1 MTALTHV
8 PATTP
13 ASDLVEH
20 LRRDNYVI
28 VDDLAPPALMDAI
41 EEEVAPHIEA
51 TPMGYNSILGSK
63 TRRTGALVAR
73 SPKCRELIQHPTIL
87 DTVSGF
93 LSHASAVQLMLTQII
108 SIEPG
113 ESAQGLHRDQGAWD
127 YFPFP
132 EDYHVQCNM
141 LWALSDYT
149 AEMGATRVVPGS
161 HLPGSRTPKEY
172 SDADCLQAEMSRG
185 SVLIY
190 SGKIVHSG
198 GANKTTDKVRRA
210 ININYSVGWVRQ
222 EENQYLSVP
231 LEIAKTLDDDLLK
244 LMGYQEGAFAM
255 GYIRDFEDPLR
266 AVRGND
272 AVPYGFDSSRV
283 RAEASPEHAAFLAGD
298 QQSS

>member
-1 MTALTHV
+1 MTALNHV
-8 PATTP
+8 PPSTP
-13 ASDLVEH
+13 VEELVEH

-28 VDDLAPPALMDAI
+28 VDDLAPASMMNAI
-41 EEEVAPHIEA
+41 EEEVAPYITS
-51 TPMGYNSILGSK
+51 TPNGYNEILGKK
-63 TRRTGALVAR
+63 TRRTGALIAR
-73 SPKCRELIQHPTIL
+73 SPTCRELIQNPTIL
-87 DTVSGF
+87 GTVGQF
-93 LSHASAVQLMLTQII
+93 LGHASAFQLMLTQII

-113 ESAQGLHRDQGAWD
+113 ESAQGLHRDQVAWD
-127 YFPFP
+127 FFPFP

-161 HLPGSRTPKEY
+161 HLPGARAPKEY
-172 SDADCLQAEMSRG
+172 TDADCLQAEMSRG
-185 SVLIY
+185 SVLVY

-231 LEIAKTLDDDLLK
+231 MEIAKTLDDDLLK
-244 LMGYQEGAFAM
+244 LMGYQEGAFSM

-266 AVRGND
+266 AVRGD
-272 AVPYGFDSSRV
+272 VVAYGFDENRV
-283 RAEASPEHAAFLAGD
+283 RADASPEYAAFLAG
-298 QQSS
+298 SK

>member
-1 MTALTHV
+1 MTGLTHV
-8 PATTP
+8 SATTP
-13 ASDLVEH
+13 VDELVEL

-28 VDDLAPPALMDAI
+28 VDELVPPATMDAI
-41 EEEVAPHIEA
+41 DEEVAPYIDS
-51 TPMGYNSILGSK
+51 TPIGYNAILGKK
-63 TRRTGALVAR
+63 TRRTGALIAR
-73 SPKCRELIQHPTIL
+73 SPTCRELIQHPTIL
-87 DTVSGF
+87 GTVGKF
-93 LSHASAVQLMLTQII
+93 LGHASTFQLMLTQII

-127 YFPFP
+127 FFPFP
-132 EDYHVQCNM
+132 VDYHVQCNM

-161 HLPGSRTPKEY
+161 HLPGGRTPAEY
-172 SDADCLQAEMSRG
+172 SDADCLQAEMARG
-185 SVLIY
+185 SVLLY

-198 GANKTTDKVRRA
+198 GANKTTDKTRRA

-231 LEIAKTLDDDLLK
+231 LEVAKTLDDDLLK

-266 AVRGND
+266 AVRGD
-272 AVPYGFDSSRV
+272 AVAYGFDDNRV
-283 RAEASPEHAAFLAGD
+283 RADASPEYAAFLAGS
-298 QQSS
+298 Q

>member
-1 MTALTHV
+1 MTQSVTQLTHV

-13 ASDLVEH
+13 VAELVEH

-28 VDDLAPPALMDAI
+28 VDNLVPESLMDAI
-41 EEEVAPHIEA
+41 DEEVAPHIEA
-51 TPMGYNSILGSK
+51 TEIGYNAILGKK
-63 TRRTGALVAR
+63 TRRTGALIAR
-73 SPKCRELIQHPTIL
+73 SPSCRTLIQNPTIL
-87 DTVSGF
+87 GVCESF
-93 LSHASAVQLMLTQII
+93 LSHASAFQLMLTQII

-113 ESAQGLHRDQGAWD
+113 ESAQGLHRDQVAWD
-127 YFPFP
+127 FFPFP
-132 EDYHVQCNM
+132 ADYHVQCNM

-161 HLPGSRTPKEY
+161 HLPDALAAKEY
-172 SDADCLQAEMSRG
+172 TDADCLQAEMTRG

-190 SGKIVHSG
+190 TGKIVHSG
-198 GANKTTDKVRRA
+198 GANRSDKVRRA

-244 LMGYQEGAFAM
+244 LMGYQEGAFSM

-266 AVRGND
+266 AIRGNEI
-272 AVPYGFDSSRV
+272 AYGFDEDRV
-283 RAEASPEHAAFLAGD
+283 REGASPEFAAFMAN
-298 QQSS
+298 SE

>member
-1 MTALTHV
+1 MTALNHV

-13 ASDLVEH
+13 VDELVAH

-41 EEEVAPHIEA
+41 DDEVAPYIES

-87 DTVSGF
+87 GTVGEF
-93 LSHASAVQLMLTQII
+93 LGHASAFQLMLTQII

-113 ESAQGLHRDQGAWD
+113 EKAQGLHRDQGAWD

-132 EDYHVQCNM
+132 ADYHVQCNM

-172 SDADCLQAEMSRG
+172 TDAECLQAEMSRG

-198 GANKTTDKVRRA
+198 GANKTTDKIRRA
-210 ININYSVGWVRQ
+210 ININYAVGWVRQ

-266 AVRGND
+266 AVRGID
-272 AVPYGFDSSRV
+272 AVPYGFDSNRV
-283 RAEASPEHAAFLAGD
+283 RAEASTEHAAFLAGS
-298 QQSS
+298 Q

>member
-1 MTALTHV
+1 MPGLTHV

-13 ASDLVEH
+13 VDELVAH

-28 VDDLAPPALMDAI
+28 VDELVPPAMMDAI
-41 EEEVAPHIEA
+41 DEEVAPYIDS
-51 TPMGYNSILGSK
+51 TPIGYNAILGKK
-63 TRRTGALVAR
+63 TRRTGALVSR
-73 SPKCRELIQHPTIL
+73 SPTCRELIQHPTIL
-87 DTVSGF
+87 GTVGQF
-93 LSHASAVQLMLTQII
+93 LGHASAFQLMLTQII

-113 ESAQGLHRDQGAWD
+113 ESAQGLHRDEGAWD
-127 YFPFP
+127 FFPFP
-132 EDYHVQCNM
+132 ADYHVQCNM

-161 HLPGSRTPKEY
+161 HLPGGRAPAEY
-172 SDADCLQAEMSRG
+172 SDADCLQAEMTRG
-185 SVLIY
+185 SVLLY

-198 GANKTTDKVRRA
+198 GANKTTDKTRRA

-231 LEIAKTLDDDLLK
+231 LEVAQTLDDDLLK

-266 AVRGND
+266 AVRGD
-272 AVPYGFDSSRV
+272 AVAYGFDDNRV
-283 RAEASPEHAAFLAGD
+283 RADASPEYAAFLAG
-298 QQSS
+298 SE